1 MRRAFAYNKG
11 YHRMGIAPETVVAPP
26 ATTPPLHSLIASAV
40 IVDEPQG
47 SRWEAGFTFQPENC
61 IESEAWNPCGAC
73 NPVILVLYVCA
84 RSGTWRA
91 LAGANTTGPLAF
103 DISAANLQIAVQ
115 AMLDASFGAGASEV
129 EVTGGPGDGTG
140 SSPYVVTVSGQII
153 EDYYCNGITPN
164 PFDDVTVES
173 IDLADGDCKLPI
185 FGGIQQ
191 EPGFYKATKKNYDG
205 NQEEV
210 TYEPFIIEVPYTC
223 SSFGFQAAEYEKR
236 ALRQLMAT
244 MHKALENEFWTGSIN
259 PSNPSLV
266 GSTPNDDAH
275 ILNPGGAAAPVAVSP
290 GVALMLLS
298 QALANCGS
306 GGRGMIHATPALVE
320 RWVNLPA
327 VQCNDKLIT
336 TRARGDIIVNGSGYP
351 GTGPEGQPTP
361 GPNEVW
367 AYATGMVN
375 LRLGDP
381 EVYPKE
387 FSEAFDRGTNTVTYR
402 GEIVASAVHDLCCSF
417 AMLVD
422 LCDTV

>member
-1 MRRAFAYNKG
+1 MRRAFASNKG

-40 IVDEPQG
+40 TIDEPEG

-61 IESEAWNPCGAC
+61 IESEAWNPCGEC
-73 NPVILVLYVCA
+73 NELIALLYICADAGDFEVLWY
-84 RSGTWRA
+84 GE
-91 LAGANTTGPLAF
+91 TTGPLPYNV
-103 DISAANLQIAVQ
+103 SAEDFETAMNALILAV
-115 AMLDASFGAGASEV
+115 FGTPELV
-129 EVTGGPGDGTG
+129 VTVTGGPGDADATNPYTITVGGPILDAYCETG
-140 SSPYVVTVSGQII
+140 VP
-153 EDYYCNGITPN
+153 P
-164 PFDDVTVES
+164 S
-173 IDLADGDCKLPI
+173 IDPFTTSDTLSGGNCKGNVF
-185 FGGIQQ
+185 FGVLQ
-191 EPGFYKATKKNYDG
+191 EPGPYKKQKKFYDG

-223 SSFGFQAAEYEKR
+223 SSFGFQAADYEKR
-236 ALRQLMAT
+236 ARRQLMAT

-259 PSNPSLV
+259 PNNLSLV

-275 ILNPGGAAAPVAVSP
+275 VLNPGGAAAPVAVSP

-306 GGRGMIHATPALVE
+306 GGRGMIHATPALAE
-320 RWVNLPA
+320 RWVNLTA

-336 TRARGDIIVNGSGYP
+336 TCARGDIIVNGSGYP
-351 GTGPEGQPTP
+351 GTGPEGQPAP

-417 AMLVD
+417 AVLVD
-422 LCDTV
+422 LCGTV